1 MSLQETKRSLH
12 EKKLVQSTTDSFSR
26 VAEAKAEVTAHVN
39 HAHVAQ
45 HVKNLTKPNSVS
57 RTMKT
62 VGMALLSS
70 PDVVTDVPAVALV
83 AGSYFM
89 KKKEP
94 TKLDDVAAETRKIL
108 RDLQSLSL

>member
-1 MSLQETKRSLH
+1 MEKRPGLQ
-12 EKKLVQSTTDSFSR
+12 EKKLLRSTADSFSR
-26 VAEAKAEVTAHVN
+26 LAEARSEVARSAN
-39 HAHVAQ
+39 HAPVEQ
-45 HVKNLTKPNSVS
+45 HVRNLTKPNSVS

-83 AGSYFM
+83 AGSYVM
-89 KKKEP
+89 KKKDP
-94 TKLDDVAAETRKIL
+94 TKLDDIATETRKIL